1 METLKYTKIREV
13 KSPVRGTSVAAGIDF
28 FVPTSID
35 KKTFESKCKT
45 TGCDVFCE
53 YDENENL
60 VKIILHPGESVMIPS
75 GIKMKVP
82 RGHALV
88 FMNKSGIGAKKQL
101 DVLACVTGN
110 TIIETNKVKF
120 SAATLTPEFCK
131 LNNILVKT
139 FDFKSNTFSFN
150 ACDGF
155 RITQT
160 TRCIK
165 VTFDD
170 GTYIEG
176 DENHHI
182 WINNKWIALKDL

>member
-1 METLKYTKIREV
+1 METLKYTKVREV

-101 DVLACVTGN
+101 DVLACVIDEDYEGEVHINLVNSGKNVQCIEAGDKIVQGLILPINYAMPEEIGTIEELYAGSDSSRGEGGFGSTG
-110 TIIETNKVKF
+110 TK
-120 SAATLTPEFCK
+120 
-131 LNNILVKT
+131 
-139 FDFKSNTFSFN
+139 
-150 ACDGF
+150 
-155 RITQT
+155 
-160 TRCIK
+160 
-165 VTFDD
+165 
-170 GTYIEG
+170 
-176 DENHHI
+176 
-182 WINNKWIALKDL
+182 